1 MSKVRI
7 QGNAA
12 GTGIFTV
19 AAPATNTD
27 RTITL
32 PDSAGVVL
40 TDTSTISTSNL
51 SGTIPTTSLAGKV
64 PSANATSGSIIRS
77 LQWTYS
83 AVFENTAQNTEY
95 DLPGVL
101 GDGSA
106 NITLSS
112 PSNNILITPVMHC
125 GHEDTWR
132 VNLFRIY
139 YSIGGGSWILLN
151 GGGFGSMNYIASFN
165 TGCQSVSTT
174 LLTTGWNTT
183 SNIRFKIT
191 QIGHANGGFL
201 HLNQNNTTNT
211 TAANNTV
218 SVASSILLQEIQS

>member
-1 MSKVRI
+1 MSKVKI
-7 QGNAA
+7 QGNAS

-32 PDSAGVVL
+32 PDSAGVIL

-51 SGTIPTTSLAGKV
+51 SGTISTNSLSGKV
-64 PSANATSGSIIRS
+64 LSANAPSGSIIRS

-83 AVFENTAQNTEY
+83 SVYENTAQNVEY

-106 NITLSS
+106 NITLNS
-112 PSNNILITPVMHC
+112 PSNNILITAVMHC

-132 VNLFRIY
+132 VNLFKIY
-139 YSIGGGSWILLN
+139 YSIGGGSWNTLT
-151 GGGFGSMNYIASFN
+151 GGGFGSINYVSSNN

-174 LLTTGWNTT
+174 LLAVNWNTT
-183 SNIRFKIT
+183 SNIRFKVT
-191 QIGHANGGFL
+191 QIGHANGGYL
-201 HLNQNNTTNT
+201 HLNQNNVTNT

-218 SVASSILLQEIQS
+218 SVASSILLQEVQS